1 MKIIQYKDKKPVIKE
16 DVYGFDSTVII
27 GDVYIASHVFLLPN
41 IVIRGDLNKILID
54 EYTNIQDGTV
64 IHTDSNFSTTIGKRV
79 TCGHNVILHG
89 CIVDDDV
96 LLGMGCIVLNG
107 AHIPSK
113 VIIAAGSLIGQN
125 KTLESGYLYA
135 GIPARKVRAL
145 VDQDYKYIEQ
155 ANRIYIDLK
164 QNYQNGSI

>member
-1 MKIIQYKDKKPVIKE
+1 MKIIKYKDKKPVIKD
-16 DVYGFDSTVII
+16 DVYGFDSSVII

-41 IVIRGDLNKILID
+41 IVIRGDLNKISID

-64 IHTDSNFSTTIGKRV
+64 IHTDYNFSTTIGKRV

-125 KTLESGYLYA
+125 KILDSGYLYA

-155 ANRIYIDLK
+155 ANQIYIELK

>member
-1 MKIIQYKDKKPVIKE
+1 
-16 DVYGFDSTVII
+16 
-27 GDVYIASHVFLLPN
+27 
-41 IVIRGDLNKILID
+41 
-54 EYTNIQDGTV
+54 
-64 IHTDSNFSTTIGKRV
+64 
-79 TCGHNVILHG
+79 
-89 CIVDDDV
+89 
-96 LLGMGCIVLNG
+96 
-107 AHIPSK
+107 IPSK